1 MNEQN
6 YRPFWDEVLRLLRE
20 EYKEKGLEEEFTLW
34 FNMEYVKDN
43 LNEITVSVPSKFMW
57 TQLIQKGYVK
67 AVQDKILELTG
78 HSVNITYIAKSPL
91 PKVAEPINTSPTLQ
105 FKETDNLLAKES
117 VPKKEIFLEKKQH
130 PQLDENYTFDTFI
143 PGENS
148 EFAYRVAQAAAKE
161 PGFKNYNPLLIYGGV
176 GLGKTHLMQSI
187 GNYIYKQNG
196 GNVKI
201 CCVTA
206 EEFTNEFIASIGNK
220 QNIEKFKSK
229 YRKLDVL
236 LVDDIHFFIGKDS
249 TQEELFHTFEALQ
262 QKHAQM
268 VFTCDRPITELK
280 ELLKR
285 LSSRLS
291 SGTTVDLKLPDYE
304 TRIAIL
310 KNEISL
316 LGKKQIIPQEIDFF
330 QLVKRKIAKTMGDD
344 KTAILLQELYK
355 WYRDN
360 EKWDIAISLLKE
372 ILSVD
377 QKDIWARKAIIEC
390 YRGKYAK
397 HSHLED
403 YIRSS
408 NLSQNF
414 RNVFEA
420 INDFE
425 KHIAFDVN
433 SFVYHRAWGVGIIKK
448 VENDTLTVDFGKKV
462 GIKDNISLK
471 MAVSALTPLSKN
483 HIWVLKAKNYVKV
496 KGEKVPLAKKI
507 KEDKEWA
514 LRTIIKSFGNS
525 CDFKKIKAELVPSIL
540 KDSEWTS
547 WNTAAKKILESNST
561 FGVNPNDISQYIVR
575 EHAISIEEKLANEFK
590 AQKSFFARIDIL
602 MKYLNSDETDKTS
615 ELFAEMFNYFAA
627 FIKTFDSSDGTIK
640 VTEQIVASYLVV
652 QTVTAQCKLL
662 SNPSKTTFQ
671 SIYDKIDDPREMYEL
686 LKDTK
691 NTTLRRDFLL
701 AVKMLPNWSDEYI
714 RLFPTVLSGD
724 MIKILV
730 DNGYA
735 EKVQKLAVACFENC
749 RDYRNAVLFLFEHC
763 QNEEWFKASGINYE
777 RQLITLIQL
786 IELTFR
792 EINNHVNSTENKKI
806 NKNATDLLF
815 ANDALVNYMFQ
826 NDEQTVNR
834 MYTLIN
840 DLADIDPSYKAQL
853 RTKIMEHYPNFKFHV
868 TEEKA
873 SQPKGMLVTAK
884 KLEEKKAL
892 LEKIQSVDIPENA
905 KEISEARAQGDLK
918 ENAEYKA
925 AKEHQ
930 HWLNEQA
937 TKLQGELNR
946 AVIFDPTTI
955 TTAIVS
961 FATVV
966 TLHNEDTNKDEVYT
980 ILGPWESDPDNNI
993 VSYMAPFGNA
1003 IMDKKPG
1010 EKASFTINE
1019 HKYNYTVKTIKAAQL

>member
-1 MNEQN
+1 MSELVNKVQEMLKEETWTRATISNYTKNNLIELAGIVEQARNEDVADDIKAIC
-6 YRPFWDEVLRLLRE
+6 DEQLASNRDSIIALYISGMLALKKGTLDNSALENLVDIFQKNHKE
-20 EYKEKGLEEEFTLW
+20 AVVEYLCT
-34 FNMEYVKDN
+34 
-43 LNEITVSVPSKFMW
+43 S
-57 TQLIQKGYVK
+57 
-67 AVQDKILELTG
+67 ILEDDPNNKFALRTLAEYQRAAGSDKVWELYAQIVKIDYEEADLAKALAEHYEATG
-78 HSVNITYIAKSPL
+78 DMETATEYYKKAILRY
-91 PKVAEPINTSPTLQ
+91 VATGNSNST
-105 FKETDNLLAKES
+105 KETWTKL
-117 VPKKEIFLEKKQH
+117 V
-130 PQLDENYTFDTFI
+130 QL
-143 PGENS
+143 
-148 EFAYRVAQAAAKE
+148 
-161 PGFKNYNPLLIYGGV
+161 
-176 GLGKTHLMQSI
+176 
-187 GNYIYKQNG
+187 
-196 GNVKI
+196 
-201 CCVTA
+201 
-206 EEFTNEFIASIGNK
+206 
-220 QNIEKFKSK
+220 
-229 YRKLDVL
+229 
-236 LVDDIHFFIGKDS
+236 
-249 TQEELFHTFEALQ
+249 
-262 QKHAQM
+262 
-268 VFTCDRPITELK
+268 
-280 ELLKR
+280 
-285 LSSRLS
+285 
-291 SGTTVDLKLPDYE
+291 
-304 TRIAIL
+304 
-310 KNEISL
+310 
-316 LGKKQIIPQEIDFF
+316 IPQEIDFF